1 MREIRCWECSMQVE
15 KCMQLVANPEGKYYL
30 KHLTIDGRIILK
42 WFLKKW
48 DMGLGLDLFFLE

>member
-1 MREIRCWECSMQVE
+1 MQVE